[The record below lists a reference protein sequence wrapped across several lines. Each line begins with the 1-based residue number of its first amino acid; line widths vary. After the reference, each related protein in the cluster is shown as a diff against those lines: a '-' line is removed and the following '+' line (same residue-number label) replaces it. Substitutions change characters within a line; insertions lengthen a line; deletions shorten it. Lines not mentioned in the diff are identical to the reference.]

1 MAKHANNPTQ
11 ETPAQTVAVDVEARN
26 WTILRRM
33 LRLGELTGAAYGAL
47 AEALTEGHEAY
58 PYYSLDKRPYVWA
71 DDRRWTAAEWN
82 DEIARRKAQRIAD
95 DEALIFGATTDTE

>member
-26 WTILRRM
+26 WAILRRM
-33 LRLGELTGAAYGAL
+33 LRLGELTWSAYAEL
-47 AEALTEGHEAY
+47 AEALDNRSDAY

-71 DDRRWTAAEWN
+71 DNQRWTAAEWN
-82 DEIARRKAQRIAD
+82 DEIARRKAQRVAD
-95 DEALIFGATTDTE
+95 DEKLIFGATTD